1 MEELIREKCEDY
13 GIDPNILT
21 EDEMAQLR
29 QEIED
34 EQNGKFVLD
43 SILDSPDIKFRGD
56 E

>member
-21 EDEMAQLR
+21 EEEKAQLR
-29 QEIED
+29 EEIEM

-43 SILDSPDIKFRGD
+43 SILDSPEIKFRG
-56 E
+56 EE